1 MKVLRKGFQQKLDPT
16 VTSFVSSAHEDH
28 ALIDA
33 DITGSLAHA
42 KMLNQCGLID
52 EETYKQITVGLAAI
66 KQEFAGSNSSL
77 LECYEDVHM
86 NVEERLRELIGEKAN
101 YLHTA
106 RSRNDQVA
114 LDLRLFI
121 VEKTENILKL
131 LSKLQ
136 LSIAGS
142 ADKNAAAVMPG
153 YTHLQ
158 RAQPILFA
166 HALMAFHEMLGRDV
180 ERFSQN
186 LPRAAVSPLGAGAL
200 VGTSLNIDPPYCA
213 NELGFKKTFAN
224 SIDAVSDRDFIL
236 DFVYASTT
244 TGMHLSQM
252 AETLIIW
259 ATTEFNFIKLPDSLT
274 TASSLMPQK
283 KNPDVLELVR
293 AKSGTLLGNLV
304 SVFTIL
310 KGLPQGY
317 NRDLQETKLNAIT
330 AASVIEE
337 ALSVMALVFEELT
350 LNTDVTKAAASD
362 PALFATDVLE
372 YLVSKGMPFRQAH
385 GVVSMIAKQ
394 SDSNVSKAIDSYT
407 LAELKELSQLFDEE
421 FFACFDPIQSAH
433 SKNSVGGTGKKQ
445 VDEAIKKALLKATTA
460 CC

>member
-1 MKVLRKGFQQKLDPT
+1 MKALRKGFQQTLNPK
-16 VTSFVSSAHEDH
+16 VTSFVSSSKEDH
-28 ALIDA
+28 ALIEV
-33 DITGSLAHA
+33 DIKGSLAHA

-52 EETYKQITVGLAAI
+52 EQTYKQIYVGLAAI
-66 KQEFAGSNSSL
+66 MQEFVGFDNCL
-77 LECYEDVHM
+77 QECYEDVHM

-121 VEKTENILKL
+121 VEKTKQI
-131 LSKLQ
+131 LQ
-136 LSIAGS
+136 LLDNLQIAIASS
-142 ADKNAAAVMPG
+142 ADKNAKAVMPG

-166 HALMAFHEMLGRDV
+166 HALMAFHQMISRDA
-180 ERFSQN
+180 ERFMHN

-200 VGTSLNIDPPYCA
+200 VGTSLPIDPKSCA
-213 NELGFKKTFAN
+213 EQLGLTNVFSN

-236 DFVYASTT
+236 DFAYAVTT
-244 TGMHLSQM
+244 TGIHLSQI

-259 ATTEFNFIKLPDSLT
+259 ASSEFNFIKLPDSLT

-304 SVFTIL
+304 SIFTIL
-310 KGLPQGY
+310 KALPQGY

-330 AASVIEE
+330 TASVIEE
-337 ALSVMALVFEELT
+337 ALSVMVLVFEGLS
-350 LNTDVTKAAASD
+350 LNDQNMAEAASD
-362 PALFATDVLE
+362 PSLFATDVVE

-394 SDSNVSKAIDSYT
+394 TEKPMDTFTLLELREFSD
-407 LAELKELSQLFDEE
+407 LFDDDY
-421 FFACFDPIQSAH
+421 FSCFNPIGSTCAKT
-433 SKNSVGGTGKKQ
+433 SDGGTGKAQ
-445 VDEAIKKALLKATTA
+445 VEKAVASALKKLAMP
-460 CC
+460 C

>member
-1 MKVLRKGFQQKLDPT
+1 MKALRKGFQQTLDPK
-16 VTSFVSSAHEDH
+16 VTSFVSSSKEDH
-28 ALIDA
+28 ALIEV
-33 DITGSLAHA
+33 DIKGSLAHA

-66 KQEFAGSNSSL
+66 MQEFVGSENCL
-77 LECYEDVHM
+77 QECYEDVHM

-121 VEKTENILKL
+121 VEKTEQILEL
-131 LSKLQ
+131 LDNLQVAIASSANKNSK
-136 LSIAGS
+136 
-142 ADKNAAAVMPG
+142 AVMPG

-166 HALMAFHEMLGRDV
+166 HALMAFHQMIVRDA

-200 VGTSLNIDPPYCA
+200 VGTSLPIDPKSCA
-213 NELGFKKTFAN
+213 ELLGLPNVFAN

-236 DFVYASTT
+236 DFAYAATA
-244 TGMHLSQM
+244 TGIHLSQI

-259 ATTEFNFIKLPDSLT
+259 ATSEFNFIKLPDSLT

-330 AASVIEE
+330 TASVIEE
-337 ALSVMALVFEELT
+337 ALSVMVLVFEGLSIKDESM
-350 LNTDVTKAAASD
+350 VEAASD
-362 PALFATDVLE
+362 PSLFATDIVE

-385 GVVSMIAKQ
+385 GVVSVIAKQ
-394 SDSNVSKAIDSYT
+394 TEKPMDLFT
-407 LAELKELSQLFDEE
+407 LSELKAFCELFDEDY
-421 FFACFDPIQSAH
+421 FSCFDPMQSANAKC
-433 SKNSVGGTGKKQ
+433 SEGGTGKAQ
-445 VDEAIKKALLKATTA
+445 VEKAVSSALKNLALP
-460 CC
+460 C

>member
-1 MKVLRKGFQQKLDPT
+1 MKALRKGFQQTLNPK
-16 VTSFVSSAHEDH
+16 VTSFVASANEDH
-28 ALIDA
+28 ALIES
-33 DITGSLAHA
+33 DIKGSLAHA
-42 KMLNQCGLID
+42 KMLYQCGLID
-52 EETYKQITVGLAAI
+52 EDTYAQISSGLRAI
-66 KQEFAGSNSSL
+66 MQEFAGSKNCL
-77 LECYEDVHM
+77 QECYEDVHM
-86 NVEERLRELIGEKAN
+86 NVEERLRDLIGEKAN

-121 VEKTENILKL
+121 IEKTGHILEL
-131 LSKLQ
+131 LTSLQ
-136 LSIAGS
+136 LAIAGS
-142 ADKNAAAVMPG
+142 ARDNAKVVMPG

-166 HALMAFHEMLGRDV
+166 HALMAFHEMLARDM
-180 ERFSQN
+180 ERFTQN
-186 LPRAAVSPLGAGAL
+186 IPRAAVSPLGAGAL
-200 VGTSLNIDPPYCA
+200 VGTSLPIEPGLCA
-213 NELGFKKTFAN
+213 TELGLPKVFSN

-236 DFVYASTT
+236 DFVYAATT
-244 TGMHLSQM
+244 TATHLSQI

-259 ATTEFNFIKLPDSLT
+259 ASSEFNFIKLPDSLT

-330 AASVIEE
+330 TSNVIEE
-337 ALSVMALVFEELT
+337 ALSVMELVFHGLSVNHESM
-350 LNTDVTKAAASD
+350 VGAASD
-362 PALFATDVLE
+362 PSLFATDVVE

-394 SDSNVSKAIDSYT
+394 TGKPMDTFT
-407 LAELKELSQLFDEE
+407 LTELKEFSHLFEEDYFECFNPELSA
-421 FFACFDPIQSAH
+421 FAKKSEGA
-433 SKNSVGGTGKKQ
+433 TGKAQ
-445 VDEAIKKALLKATTA
+445 AAVDSALKKTA
-460 CC
+460 VRC